1 MLPSLTREFIITFV
15 CSRNSCSLPLDR
27 YMNGIFRINNFRG
40 RFVSTGRIPG
50 IFFSLFMKN
59 FEELGF
65 SQVFME
71 NKWKNSEPAGFSSCS
86 CWRKVGELTTRPR
99 KNFLPEKYMDIF
111 HSSLRLF
118 RYLGIIS

>member
-1 MLPSLTREFIITFV
+1 MNLLLYSFV
-15 CSRNSCSLPLDR
+15 LVIHFLFPGGE

-50 IFFSLFMKN
+50 RQFFFLFLFLSLFMKN

-71 NKWKNSEPAGFSSCS
+71 NKWN
-86 CWRKVGELTTRPR
+86 GE
-99 KNFLPEKYMDIF
+99 
-111 HSSLRLF
+111 
-118 RYLGIIS
+118 